1 MIARHSM
8 NLSRTAIVLFGC
20 AVAWNM
26 GVRAPRA
33 VSFEVV
39 EFAGKG
45 RATLVIDELDAGGPV
60 TPADG
65 EPETDGGD
73 GRFDLV
79 EVFATLTFGTEISS
93 FSRGLY
99 VRSSFAL
106 PRTGERAVLVVDLD
120 RARDRREWGANE
132 TALRARLYT
141 VPEAGSGRFDAR
153 PVSGSLELEAAIV
166 GRQAAGFRIRGW
178 LEMRDPGP
186 DGIDDNADDVALE
199 VEVTLES
206 IPTPEEIA
214 GQPAPPPR
222 QPQGG
227 VCVIPWCWAD
237 DGYYDG
243 YSYGYGC
250 GDAEVGYDT
259 TSDGCEGDTID
270 DGTVVVIDDGST
282 GAPGPDEVDTI
293 SGDDGCGSDSTAPD
307 DDPGCEG
314 YDDGSAGDGCDG
326 SDSGSSGCDDSGGS
340 GCSDSGGSS
349 GCASSGCEGDTLE
362 RPEGLEEETVP
373 GQGLS
378 RRAGV
383 ELVGLGLLL
392 AALATWLSDR
402 PRR

>member
-1 MIARHSM
+1 M
-8 NLSRTAIVLFGC
+8 NLSRAAVVLFSC
-20 AVAWNM
+20 AVAWIM

-33 VSFEVV
+33 ASFETV

-45 RATLVIDELDAGGPV
+45 RATLVIEDVDADAPVDTADEDANGSAG
-60 TPADG
+60 
-65 EPETDGGD
+65 GGD
-73 GRFDLV
+73 GELV

-99 VRSSFAL
+99 ARSSFTL
-106 PRTGERAVLVVDLD
+106 PRTGERAVLVVDVD
-120 RARDRREWGANE
+120 RARGKKEWGATE
-132 TALRARLYT
+132 AALRARLYT
-141 VPEAGSGRFDAR
+141 LPGSEGRRFDAR
-153 PVSGSLELEAAIV
+153 PVSGSLELEAAVV

-178 LEMRDPGP
+178 LEMRDPGA
-186 DGIDDNADDVALE
+186 DGIDDSGDDVALE
-199 VEVTLES
+199 VDITLES
-206 IPTPEEIA
+206 VPTPEEIA

-227 VCVIPWCWAD
+227 FCALPWCWTD
-237 DGYYDG
+237 DAYYDG

-270 DGTVVVIDDGST
+270 GDGTGVVVDDGST

-293 SGDDGCGSDSTAPD
+293 SEDDGCGSDSTVPE

-314 YDDGSAGDGCDG
+314 SDDASASDGCDG
-326 SDSGSSGCDDSGGS
+326 GESGSSGCDDSSGGS

-362 RPEGLEEETVP
+362 RSDGPDALQEAP
-373 GQGLS
+373 AAGLS
-378 RRAGV
+378 RRASV
-383 ELVGLGLLL
+383 DLVGLGLFF

-402 PRR
+402 SRR